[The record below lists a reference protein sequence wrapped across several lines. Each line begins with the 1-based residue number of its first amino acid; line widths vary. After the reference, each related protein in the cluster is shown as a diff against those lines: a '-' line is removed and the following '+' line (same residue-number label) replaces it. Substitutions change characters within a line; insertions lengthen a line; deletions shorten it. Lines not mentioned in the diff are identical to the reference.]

1 LSKPFERNGARH
13 QWQWFAARL
22 HQRAQVVN
30 SVAMVGVVVS
40 HQHGVDATAFGG
52 EQLLAKIRPAIH
64 EQNLLS
70 ALYQD

>member
-1 LSKPFERNGARH
+1 
-13 QWQWFAARL
+13 
-22 HQRAQVVN
+22 
-30 SVAMVGVVVS
+30 MVGVVVS
-40 HQHGVDATAFGG
+40 HQHGGDATAFGG